1 MIVLCKNNLL
11 AVPLMGTGFLRAN
24 RGMIK
29 FKPDFT
35 VYLNNQLDKT
45 VGAHSN
51 LLGDVM
57 PTQPTSA
64 YAPGNIL
71 ASHTSLDQVD
81 ACYASSD
88 R

>member
-1 MIVLCKNNLL
+1 MLCRERPQSHQFFKMHMIVLCENNLL

-45 VGAHSN
+45 VGAHTT
-51 LLGDVM
+51 LLGDVLQA
-57 PTQPTSA
+57 QPTSA
-64 YAPGNIL
+64 YAQGNI
-71 ASHTSLDQVD
+71 
-81 ACYASSD
+81 
-88 R
+88 

>member
-1 MIVLCKNNLL
+1 MQNHLL
-11 AVPLMGTGFLRAN
+11 AVPLMGTGFLRKN

-45 VGAHSN
+45 VGAHST

-57 PTQPTSA
+57 PAQPTSA

-71 ASHTSLDQVD
+71 ASHTSLNQVN
-81 ACYASSD
+81 ACYASVT

>member
-1 MIVLCKNNLL
+1 MQNHLL
-11 AVPLMGTGFLRAN
+11 AVTLLGTDLLKTH
-24 RGMIK
+24 RGVIK
-29 FKPDFT
+29 FT

-45 VGAHSN
+45 VGAHST

-71 ASHTSLDQVD
+71 ASHTSIDQVD